1 MRLDR
6 RTFLAGAAGFVG
18 CSSVRPWRAMAASP
32 HRFRNGSFNITVL
45 SDGHFMLPAEV
56 VAPDAMPAEWVDIE
70 KRLGGSSGAI
80 DAKCNVPLIRTEKDL
95 ILFDLG
101 TDDPQG
107 PAEPGHPGF
116 HQRVRLPARPS
127 SLTLHGVGEHDA
139 QCAYNQFVSPRL
151 LPVLPS
157 LGYFRRGGR
166 SAGAE
171 TVHHESRL
179 LHQARLRGR
188 MTSRLSITAA
198 F

>member
-32 HRFRNGSFNITVL
+32 HRFRHGSFNITVL

-101 TDDPQG
+101 TDDRQG

-139 QCAYNQFVSPRL
+139 QCATINLS
-151 LPVLPS
+151 
-157 LGYFRRGGR
+157 RRGFCLCCLA
-166 SAGAE
+166 SAIFAE
-171 TVHHESRL
+171 AGGWLAPRQFIMNPAFFTRL
-179 LHQARLRGR
+179 AYAGV
-188 MTSRLSITAA
+188 
-198 F
+198 